1 LTITKNLPIFE
12 HSTSIKF
19 KFPRMASVS
28 RLLTLSSILFAL
40 QMQLSIHAQD
50 TLRISTPTVLCQMC
64 KRTIEREVGFLS
76 GVKWVQVDV
85 AGKTTRV
92 VVKGKK
98 TTPELV
104 RQTIVNSGYAA
115 DDLPANEKAYQ
126 QLPDCCRKE
135 TSTHE

>member
-1 LTITKNLPIFE
+1 MASIPGLLTIF
-12 HSTSIKF
+12 SI
-19 KFPRMASVS
+19 V
-28 RLLTLSSILFAL
+28 FAL
-40 QMQLSIHAQD
+40 QLQLSIHAQD

-64 KRTIEREVGFLS
+64 KRTIEREVAFLS

-85 AGKTTRV
+85 ARKTTRV
-92 VVKGKK
+92 LIKGKK

-115 DDLPANEKAYQ
+115 DDLPANGKAYQ
-126 QLPDCCRKE
+126 QLPNCCRRE